1 MSQWSQGEMISL
13 VALAGWLILVAS
25 GFASFRL
32 GARQVVRMGLVWAA
46 IFVGGFLIADWLM
59 SS

>member
-1 MSQWSQGEMISL
+1 MISL